1 LHIMLALALYLLMLE
16 CTVLLG
22 TWSSLKRLLLALNR
36 TPLRR
41 TFSALQGLSMHSLWS
56 LSGTSSRAR
65 YSIFSLQLESLLH
78 LRNVLG
84 TFDSS
89 PVGEKLVCASIDET
103 CKRGQKF
110 VEMRGK
116 EADLAMIN
124 DPKVQQLREKF
135 CHCAENILTTL
146 IFRKWSTETRSMVV
160 REDGGKADSNAVL
173 PLSDDEATR
182 HAEEFVCLIY
192 VGYLQNLLARM
203 RTMVLSIIG
212 VVAAFAF
219 SLAFYPY
226 VPRPTITVTLLM
238 LVAVLGAAVALVYAG
253 LERDSTLSH
262 ITNTEPGK
270 LGLGFWVRFGSFI
283 GVPVVG
289 LLVAQFPAITDFV
302 TSWIEPSLNA
312 AK

>member
-1 LHIMLALALYLLMLE
+1 
-16 CTVLLG
+16 
-22 TWSSLKRLLLALNR
+22 
-36 TPLRR
+36 
-41 TFSALQGLSMHSLWS
+41 MHSLWS

-65 YSIFSLQLESLLH
+65 YTIFSLQLESLFH
-78 LRNVLG
+78 LRNVLRS
-84 TFDSS
+84 FDSRGS
-89 PVGEKLVCASIDET
+89 GNELTRASIDDT
-103 CKRGQKF
+103 CERGIRF
-110 VEMRGK
+110 VKMRGK

-124 DPKVQQLREKF
+124 DLEVQQLRREF
-135 CHCAENILTTL
+135 CQCTEHILTGL
-146 IFRKWSTETRSMVV
+146 IFPEWSTETRSMVL
-160 REDGGKADSNAVL
+160 REDGGKADSDAVM
-173 PLSDDEATR
+173 PLSEDEATR

-203 RTMVLSIIG
+203 RTMVLSIVG
-212 VVAAFAF
+212 VLAAFAF

-238 LVAVLGAAVALVYAG
+238 LVAVLGSAVALVYAG

-262 ITNTEPGK
+262 ITNTEPGR

-283 GVPVVG
+283 GVPVLG

-312 AK
+312 AR